1 MKKIALYISITFAV
15 CVCACSD
22 PKVSEEKITTNAIDT
37 SLLYFGDSIT
47 INDALASDQLIS
59 KLGSSD
65 SVAIKLVGKIDEVCQ
80 KKGCWMNMNIGNDQ
94 LMKVRF
100 KDYAFFVPK
109 DAAGKTT
116 YLEGYAFRDTI
127 PVAELK
133 HYAEDAGKSKEEI
146 AKITNPEI
154 SISFEAK
161 GVIIKK

>member
-1 MKKIALYISITFAV
+1 MKKTILIVSVIIGLY
-15 CVCACSD
+15 ACSET
-22 PKVSEEKITTNAIDT
+22 KVTEEKTVVSTVDT
-37 SLLYFGDSIT
+37 SLLFFGDSIT
-47 INDALASDQLIS
+47 INDAIVSDQLIA
-59 KLGSSD
+59 KLGTSD
-65 SVAIKLVGKIDEVCQ
+65 STEIKLVGKIDEVCQ
-80 KKGCWMNMNIGNDQ
+80 KKGCWMNMNIGNNQ
-94 LMKVRF
+94 LMKIRF

-116 YLEGYAFRDTI
+116 YIEGYAYRDTI

>member
-1 MKKIALYISITFAV
+1 MKKIALYISIAIA
-15 CVCACSD
+15 VCACSD

-116 YLEGYAFRDTI
+116 YLEGYAYRDTI

-133 HYAEDAGKSKEEI
+133 HYAEDAGESKEEI